1 MRINMS
7 TGIVSF
13 MDKNEEIETINSIF
27 NSFTILKDKDLTQ
40 KWLFSN
46 QDHYNDFMDYLAEI
60 VVTNLII
67 LQGNKEVFQKGIIE
81 NQAFISKLNAL
92 SPHIAKLMI
101 VLIQSF
107 KNDFKPKKYKHL
119 DKKEVE
125 TMFEDLSNLF
135 KSKIDYDFMFNK
147 KVKIPFKVENN

>member
-1 MRINMS
+1 MS

-92 SPHIAKLMI
+92 SPQIAKLMI

>member
-1 MRINMS
+1 MKINMS
-7 TGIVSF
+7 TGVVSF
-13 MDKNEEIETINSIF
+13 INKNEEIDTINSIF

-46 QDHYNDFMDYLAEI
+46 QDHYSDFMQMLADI
-60 VVTNLII
+60 VVANMII
-67 LQGNKEVFQKGIIE
+67 LQGNQEVFQKGIIE

-92 SPHIAKLMI
+92 SPQIAKLMI

-125 TMFEDLSNLF
+125 NMFEDLINLF
-135 KSKIDYDFMFNK
+135 KSKINYDFIFNK
-147 KVKIPFKVENN
+147 RVKIPFKVEE

>member
-92 SPHIAKLMI
+92 SPQIAKLMI